1 MEKTSTGAP
10 LFVSL
15 FGILAMLAGIA
26 AIAIGG
32 AILVEYDISI
42 LPTQDLLTRLD
53 VSSTILGVIFV
64 VAGLLLLI
72 SGYGLRTLKFWAWL
86 LFVLAFIAT
95 IAAFLYLD
103 TTLLVPGGILVA
115 MAVIFGDLLAENEYF
130 LKPEAEWPGTPDFVE
145 LLSYI
150 VIIIGLVALVGGVA
164 MFLEVEALTSRID
177 PESLER
183 AYRGPIDSPKTLGIA
198 LAGIGVVILASGWG
212 LKSTQTWA
220 WILFLLVGIGVMA
233 LVFMTFPDITLPGAV
248 LVVVSVIL
256 GDLIAEKQYFD

>member
-1 MEKTSTGAP
+1 MGKTSTGAP

-15 FGILAMLAGIA
+15 FSILAMLAGIA
-26 AIAIGG
+26 AIGIGG

-53 VSSTILGVIFV
+53 VSNTILGAIFV

-72 SGYGLRTLKFWAWL
+72 SGYGLRALKFWAWL

-130 LKPEAEWPGTPDFVE
+130 LKPEEEWPGTPDFVE

-164 MFLEVEALTSRID
+164 MYLEVEALTSRFD
-177 PESLER
+177 LEQ
-183 AYRGPIDSPKTLGIA
+183 AYLGPIDSPETLGIA
-198 LAGIGVVILASGWG
+198 FAGIGIVILASGWG
-212 LKSTQTWA
+212 LKTTQTWA

-256 GDLIAEKQYFD
+256 GDLIAEKQFFD

>member
-1 MEKTSTGAP
+1 MGRTSTGAP

-26 AIAIGG
+26 AIGIGG
-32 AILVEYDISI
+32 AILAEYDISI
-42 LPTQDLLTRLD
+42 IPTQDLLTRLA
-53 VSSTILGVIFV
+53 VSKTILSAIFI

-72 SGYGLRTLKFWAWL
+72 SGYGLRSLKFWAWL

-103 TTLLVPGGILVA
+103 ATLLVPGGILVA

-130 LKPEAEWPGTPDFVE
+130 LKPEEEWPGTPDFVE

-150 VIIIGLVALVGGVA
+150 VILIGLVAIAGGA
-164 MFLEVEALTSRID
+164 GIYLKIGALTDRIS
-177 PESLER
+177 PETVER
-183 AYRGPIDSPKTLGIA
+183 AYYGPIQSVEAVGLVLAVIGI
-198 LAGIGVVILASGWG
+198 IILICGWG
-212 LKSTQTWA
+212 LKTTKTWA